1 LVQALNPIEASAA
14 KPMQQTESHKARV
27 SRYKLFVT
35 FSQITLSGFGGV
47 MFWARRRLVEQERWL
62 TERQFVELRTLG
74 NLLPGPPGLN
84 LTVMVGYRFGGWT
97 GTAAAVSGFLLWPC
111 LVVIGMGVLYQ
122 HYGALPQVQQALG
135 GMASVAA
142 GLLLVTF
149 VKMAKVLPPRW
160 QPWLLVMLAFVGVG
174 LLRWPLFW
182 VIAAL
187 GPWALFAAWK
197 EKD

>member
-1 LVQALNPIEASAA
+1 
-14 KPMQQTESHKARV
+14 
-27 SRYKLFVT
+27 
-35 FSQITLSGFGGV
+35 
-47 MFWARRRLVEQERWL
+47 
-62 TERQFVELRTLG
+62 
-74 NLLPGPPGLN
+74 
-84 LTVMVGYRFGGWT
+84 MVGYRFGGWI

-111 LVVIGMGVLYQ
+111 LLVIGMGVLYQ

-142 GLLLVTF
+142 GLLFTTF
-149 VKMAKVLPPRW
+149 VKMAKVLPPHW

-174 LLRWPLFW
+174 ILRWPLFW

-197 EKD
+197 EKDRWTEST